1 MIKTYS
7 TQQIRKLE
15 NIEFKKLEDSFS
27 LMERAGNACT
37 KFILSKFKFSHTT
50 ILCGP
55 GNNAGDGFIIAKL
68 LKKNKKRVSLYCL
81 NKNTYSGDALK
92 AYKKNKLQKKTFKTF
107 NIKKNSLIIDCL
119 FGIGLNRKIKGILK
133 NIISQVNASDNLIVA
148 IDIASGLNGNSGKV
162 MGIAIKAD
170 YSLALHGS
178 KRGQTISLGKKYSGK
193 IKVIDI
199 GIRS

>member
-1 MIKTYS
+1 
-7 TQQIRKLE
+7 
-15 NIEFKKLEDSFS
+15 
-27 LMERAGNACT
+27 
-37 KFILSKFKFSHTT
+37 
-50 ILCGP
+50 LCGP
-55 GNNAGDGFIIAKL
+55 GNNAGDGFIIARL
-68 LKKNKKRVSLYCL
+68 LKKNKKKVSLYCL

-133 NIISQVNASDNLIVA
+133 NVISQVNTSDNLVVA

-162 MGIAIKAD
+162 MGTAIKAN
-170 YSLALHGS
+170 YSLALHGI
-178 KRGQTISLGKKYSGK
+178 KRGQTKSLGKKFSGK
-193 IKVIDI
+193 VKVIDI